1 MYNEFFGFREPP
13 FRITPDPR
21 FLYRNPCYDEACA
34 ALTYGLEQ
42 RKGFL
47 SLVGEAGTGKTT
59 LLRHLLETIAP
70 STKTIL
76 LLHPTVSFDEILE
89 YILLELGV
97 PVEGAR
103 KLTLLTRLNEFLLEH
118 TAAGGNV
125 ALLIDEAQDLENK
138 TLEELRL
145 LSNLETG
152 SEKILQ
158 ILIAGQPELEEKLAM
173 PGLRQLRQRIAMHVR
188 LRPLSPPE
196 VASYVCTRL
205 QHAGSTDLD
214 LFTTDAL
221 MRIAELTGGIP
232 RIVNVLCDA
241 CLVTAFASGVKRVT
255 PEIVEEAWAD
265 YARLTPER
273 PVTPAAAST
282 AAAPTASVPAAT
294 PPSAPVVPPSAPAA
308 ALAQAPTSVPAAAPL
323 APATPPAALP
333 VAPAAP
339 PAPLPAAADTS
350 TPEPA
355 LTPPPATAVPTPV
368 AASPR
373 ADEPVSEPAEPPVVA
388 RAPEPALPPLALE
401 PLPLPPLPPPA
412 SPIPT
417 LAPPP
422 LPVASVP
429 PPVAA
434 VAAAAPPPLPPKPV
448 ELRSATPPPAPP
460 PIPSPPEPELVA
472 DDDDRDR
479 RPLVLPI
486 IAVILIVFAI
496 GLYALAWRAQHVPPE
511 MRFESMERR
520 ETPVARAP
528 TPPPAV
534 EAPAPPPAA
543 ETGTPTP
550 PPAEPAPQAQAP
562 TTVPA
567 PTPAEPPAVAANGVP
582 SEEAARDLVDAYVA
596 AYEARDVEKLV
607 ALFASDAR
615 QNGRVGRESI
625 GEEYRRA
632 FSQLAAANYELEDL
646 EIEERDKSL
655 ILRGPFEIAYRY
667 VSGSSGKMQGT
678 ASWEISTRDGK
689 PRIVTF
695 DYDLG

>member
-21 FLYRNPCYDEACA
+21 FLYRNPCYDEASA

-103 KLTLLTRLNEFLLEH
+103 KLTLLTRLNEYLLEH

-125 ALLIDEAQDLENK
+125 ALLIDEAQDLEDK

-158 ILIAGQPELEEKLAM
+158 ILIAGQPELEEKLATQ
-173 PGLRQLRQRIAMHVR
+173 GLRQLRQRIAMHVR

-205 QHAGSTDLD
+205 QHAGSSDLE

-273 PVTPAAAST
+273 ALAPAAAAVAAPASSPAAVT
-282 AAAPTASVPAAT
+282 SSAAPASERSAPMPGTSSAPAATGPSAPPPGATSAPAAVVPASAAAIASVPSDAAPLPLPLSVLPPPTASPPPAAAPPPVDAAVSADAGTSASAETDAGPSPVPLVTAMPLPPPLAVPPPLASTPPAAQSAPPLATSVPPPPPPSAVAAATTAPPPPPVARAAT
-294 PPSAPVVPPSAPAA
+294 PPAPVGDAPAA
-308 ALAQAPTSVPAAAPL
+308 VEHDDERPGRSLMLPIMAAVLILIAVGLYAAAWR
-323 APATPPAALP
+323 AQQVPPDLQFD
-333 VAPAAP
+333 
-339 PAPLPAAADTS
+339 LPAEA
-350 TPEPA
+350 P
-355 LTPPPATAVPTPV
+355 
-368 AASPR
+368 
-373 ADEPVSEPAEPPVVA
+373 VA
-388 RAPEPALPPLALE
+388 RAPEPTPTTLPPA
-401 PLPLPPLPPPA
+401 A
-412 SPIPT
+412 
-417 LAPPP
+417 LAPAEEIGPP
-422 LPVASVP
+422 
-429 PPVAA
+429 
-434 VAAAAPPPLPPKPV
+434 
-448 ELRSATPPPAPP
+448 TPPEA
-460 PIPSPPEPELVA
+460 
-472 DDDDRDR
+472 
-479 RPLVLPI
+479 
-486 IAVILIVFAI
+486 
-496 GLYALAWRAQHVPPE
+496 
-511 MRFESMERR
+511 
-520 ETPVARAP
+520 AP
-528 TPPPAV
+528 TPDV
-534 EAPAPPPAA
+534 E
-543 ETGTPTP
+543 
-550 PPAEPAPQAQAP
+550 PQA
-562 TTVPA
+562 
-567 PTPAEPPAVAANGVP
+567 PAVAATDVP
-582 SEEAARDLVDAYVA
+582 SEEAARELVEAYVE
-596 AYEARDVEKLV
+596 AYEARDVDKLV

-615 QNGRVGRESI
+615 QNGRVGREMI

-632 FSQLAAANYELEDL
+632 FSQLADASYQIEEL

-655 ILRGPFEIAYRY
+655 VLRGPFEIAYRY
-667 VSGSSGKMQGT
+667 LSGGSGTMQGT
-678 ASWEISTRDGK
+678 ASWEIGTRDGE

>member
-21 FLYRNPCYDEACA
+21 FLYRNPCYDEASA

-103 KLTLLTRLNEFLLEH
+103 KLTLLTRLNEYLLEH

-125 ALLIDEAQDLENK
+125 ALLIDEAQDLEDK

-158 ILIAGQPELEEKLAM
+158 ILIAGQPELEEKLATQ
-173 PGLRQLRQRIAMHVR
+173 GLRQLRQRIAMHVR

-205 QHAGSTDLD
+205 QHAGSTDLE

-273 PVTPAAAST
+273 GVVAAAPVGAAIPLPTAAVPAPAAPVAAAPAPPAASGPAPVGPAT
-282 AAAPTASVPAAT
+282 AAAPSEAPPPAESVAPPPRSASLPVTASSL
-294 PPSAPVVPPSAPAA
+294 PPVPPTPAPAA
-308 ALAQAPTSVPAAAPL
+308 
-323 APATPPAALP
+323 
-333 VAPAAP
+333 
-339 PAPLPAAADTS
+339 D
-350 TPEPA
+350 
-355 LTPPPATAVPTPV
+355 TPPPPVTPT
-368 AASPR
+368 
-373 ADEPVSEPAEPPVVA
+373 
-388 RAPEPALPPLALE
+388 
-401 PLPLPPLPPPA
+401 PLPPPLA
-412 SPIPT
+412 VPPP
-417 LAPPP
+417 LGAPPP
-422 LPVASVP
+422 VQAARPVQAAPPLAGTPAPREPAPPLATGVP
-429 PPVAA
+429 PPAA
-434 VAAAAPPPLPPKPV
+434 VAAATTAPARVP
-448 ELRSATPPPAPP
+448 SPPPAAGAAATPESPHATAAQGAPP
-460 PIPSPPEPELVA
+460 STLDPAA
-472 DDDDRDR
+472 DGGPR
-479 RPLVLPI
+479 RSLVLPLMAALLI
-486 IAVILIVFAI
+486 VIAV
-496 GLYALAWRAQHVPPE
+496 GLYAAAWRAQQVPPDV
-511 MRFESMERR
+511 RFDMPA
-520 ETPVARAP
+520 ETPLARAP
-528 TPPPAV
+528 QPTPTTPKPA
-534 EAPAPPPAA
+534 APAPSGEVGPPAP
-543 ETGTPTP
+543 E
-550 PPAEPAPQAQAP
+550 AQAP
-562 TTVPA
+562 STPPEAAPA
-567 PTPAEPPAVAANGVP
+567 PDRELEPPAVAATDIP
-582 SEEAARDLVDAYVA
+582 SEEAARELVDAYVE
-596 AYEARDVEKLV
+596 AYEARDVDKLV
-607 ALFASDAR
+607 ALFATDAR
-615 QNGRVGRESI
+615 QNGRVGRAMI
-625 GEEYRRA
+625 GDEYRRA
-632 FSQLAAANYELEDL
+632 FSQLADASYQIEEL
-646 EIEERDKSL
+646 EIEERDTSL
-655 ILRGPFEIAYRY
+655 VLRGPFAIAYRY
-667 VSGSSGKMQGT
+667 LSGGSGTMQGT
-678 ASWEISTRDGK
+678 ASWEIATRDGK